1 MKTETVNAIVLNENK
16 ELMLKTLEQINIL
29 ISYLFIFI

>member
-16 ELMLKTLEQINIL
+16 ELMLKIPEQENVH